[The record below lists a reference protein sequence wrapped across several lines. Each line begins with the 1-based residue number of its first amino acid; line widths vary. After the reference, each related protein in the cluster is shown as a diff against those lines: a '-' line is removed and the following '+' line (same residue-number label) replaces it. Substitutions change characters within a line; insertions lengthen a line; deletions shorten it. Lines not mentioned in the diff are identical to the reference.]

1 MSSGAFCISFH
12 VSRLVAQYEYNN
24 FLDTQRP
31 GIFVVSAG
39 GGGSQHFIESS
50 LMVNINYRFVAM
62 LYDPFTRTVA
72 AHCATYGV
80 FAGDDDNACANVR
93 T

>member
-1 MSSGAFCISFH
+1 M
-12 VSRLVAQYEYNN
+12 AQYEYHN
-24 FLDTQRP
+24 FFDTQRP

-50 LMVNINYRFVAM
+50 LMDNINYRFVAM

-72 AHCATYGV
+72 AHCATNGV
-80 FAGDDDNACANVR
+80 FAGGDDSNACANVR
-93 T
+93 TN